1 MMCGVQDPKFLFRL
15 YMALK
20 QYREAARTASVIARE
35 EQNAGQTYITT
46 SNSLFVMSLNSS
58 SNSALLH
65 WGGLGDLA
73 AWCIIYTQNLPLDY
87 DTVMFSLSSEAKP
100 RNTALQF
107 IFSWLVCFILCYT
120 FIRYNIL

>member
-46 SNSLFVMSLNSS
+46 SNSLLQCHSIV
-58 SNSALLH
+58 AV
-65 WGGLGDLA
+65 
-73 AWCIIYTQNLPLDY
+73 
-87 DTVMFSLSSEAKP
+87 TVHYCTGAGWV
-100 RNTALQF
+100 
-107 IFSWLVCFILCYT
+107 I
-120 FIRYNIL
+120 